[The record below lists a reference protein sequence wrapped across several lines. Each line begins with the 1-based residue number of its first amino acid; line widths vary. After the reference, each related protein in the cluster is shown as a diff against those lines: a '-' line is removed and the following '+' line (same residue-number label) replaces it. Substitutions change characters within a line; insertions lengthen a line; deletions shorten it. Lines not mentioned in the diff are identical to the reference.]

1 MVLFATDIAAR
12 GLDFPTVDWVVQV
25 RWDWFTL
32 RVQQCLPCNCSLWA
46 AALCGAAS
54 RIHPLH
60 IPQSA
65 QTAHPQPPD
74 SASRSAHHLM
84 PG

>member
-32 RVQQCLPCNCSLWA
+32 LVQQWLPCNCSLWA
-46 AALCGAAS
+46 AALLWGRLPHPPAAHS
-54 RIHPLH
+54 TLRSNRP
-60 IPQSA
+60 P
-65 QTAHPQPPD
+65 TA
-74 SASRSAHHLM
+74 S
-84 PG
+84 